1 MEQAFINFMVI
12 LMSKHK
18 LWYGFLEAGEKSSPV
33 AIDRNMET
41 GDKKTVYIYNH
52 NKKEILKY
60 VRELAEPKLRELT
73 IKLGAANE
81 AMADKL
87 GKSVESLTAE
97 EKQLEGSMKKGFS
110 ESLNNIK
117 FKVSKALNIPEK
129 EAPRPKDDAIPET
142 ADLEIKGLDDD
153 DAYDDLDDSDD

>member
-73 IKLGAANE
+73 
-81 AMADKL
+81 
-87 GKSVESLTAE
+87 AE

-110 ESLNNIK
+110 ESLDNIK

-129 EAPRPKDDAIPET
+129 ETPRPKDDAIPET

>member
-1 MEQAFINFMVI
+1 VASVPVEQAFINFMVI

-52 NKKEILKY
+52 KKQEILKY

-73 IKLGAANE
+73 
-81 AMADKL
+81 
-87 GKSVESLTAE
+87 AE
-97 EKQLEGSMKKGFS
+97 EKQLEGSLKKGFT
-110 ESLNNIK
+110 ESLDTIK
-117 FKVSKALNIPEK
+117 FKVPKALNIPDK
-129 EAPRPKDDAIPET
+129 AIPSPKNEKISET

-153 DAYDDLDDSDD
+153 DDDDAYDDLDDSND